1 MATFPVVLDSCVI
14 FQAALRDT
22 LFRAAEKGLYRLH
35 FSEKILRDTTRNLIE
50 SKRITAEKAKSLEDA
65 ILEAFPD
72 AVATPSA
79 ALIDAM
85 TNDPGDRHVV
95 ATGVVAHAQVIVTF
109 NLKHFPASA
118 LSPYSIEAQSPDQFL
133 THLYDLY
140 PDEMME
146 VIQEQAEEASRPS
159 MTTDDVLNYLQKSVP
174 QFSGRGRRGL
184 QLANR
189 P

>member
-1 MATFPVVLDSCVI
+1 MAVFPVVLDSCVI
-14 FQAALRDT
+14 FQATLRDT

-35 FSEKILRDTTRNLIE
+35 FSGKILADTTRNLVE
-50 SKRITAEKAKSLEDA
+50 TSRITAQQAKSLEEA
-65 ILEAFPD
+65 ILEAFPE

-79 ALIDAM
+79 ALVDAM

-146 VIQEQAEEASRPS
+146 VIQEQAEEASRPY
-159 MTTDDVLNYLQKSVP
+159 MTTEDVLNYLQKSTP
-174 QFSGRGRRGL
+174 QFSERCKRGF
-184 QLANR
+184 QLAGMY
-189 P
+189 